1 MHRVQRHHRVRRM
14 SIRWCELKLK
24 PLKDHAHRHPGLKEC
39 EVLADAYARSPT
51 KWEERARVL
60 GRLGNPLGEPLRLE
74 IVNVSSPYV
83 RIMVDKQ
90 NRDLDERIGW
100 VRDISNLHLLVGSPT
115 ERGGRRV

>member
-1 MHRVQRHHRVRRM
+1 MHRVQHHHRVWRM

-74 IVNVSSPYV
+74 IVDVTPPGI
-83 RIMVDKQ
+83 RIMVDEQ
-90 NRDLDERIGW
+90 NRDLDERTGW
-100 VRDISNLHLLVGSPT
+100 ERDISNLHLLVGSPA
-115 ERGGRRV
+115 ERDGRRV